1 MHTGSRNEKDTAMK
15 VIDGGFGRQAP
26 DDLADELR
34 QLADA
39 VDEGD
44 ISGMIIAYV
53 YKGEYSFA
61 FGTSKAESILLA
73 ALMQQQS
80 IDRMRK

>member
-1 MHTGSRNEKDTAMK
+1 MK
-15 VIDGGFGRQAP
+15 VIDGGFGKQAP

-39 VDEGD
+39 VDRGD
-44 ISGMIIAYV
+44 ISGMIMAYV
-53 YKGEYSFA
+53 YKGDYSFA

-80 IDRMRK
+80 IDRMRA